1 MSMAALGAGLGAAG
15 GGPIVG
21 AHAASAIK
29 TQTAAARHGRL
40 LLLRSSVAI
49 GIAHL
54 LPRAEHAHERR
65 NLTRWSPL
73 ATAANMGKS
82 RVCGLALAAVLI
94 AWDVP
99 PAAAATTLNVGKAD
113 ANASHILP
121 VNVGKTLG
129 IFAKHG
135 LDLSISDFTGGSKL
149 VQAMAAGSID
159 IGVAAGP
166 LMALAAKGAPITA
179 VCNDAPPIL
188 FIGIAVPWDS
198 PIRSVDQ
205 LKGKNIGISSAGS
218 LTDWLAQELA
228 HQRGWGPQGVTAIAI
243 GNSAAGDIAAF
254 RTHTIDAVISVT
266 SNIFAWEEEK
276 QGRLLLPVSNYVGNV
291 AAGAIFATKTLIA
304 RDPEAIRAFLAAWLE
319 TVDFMRAH
327 KDETVKIES
336 AVTGYT
342 PTAMSR
348 EYDQTIG
355 MFGRDCKF
363 DAESLANLERSFVEL
378 KLVDTPPDMSTLY
391 TEAFAPK

>member
-1 MSMAALGAGLGAAG
+1 MRKWSARGLG
-15 GGPIVG
+15 
-21 AHAASAIK
+21 
-29 TQTAAARHGRL
+29 
-40 LLLRSSVAI
+40 
-49 GIAHL
+49 
-54 LPRAEHAHERR
+54 
-65 NLTRWSPL
+65 
-73 ATAANMGKS
+73 
-82 RVCGLALAAVLI
+82 LAAVVI
-94 AWDVP
+94 AWALSP
-99 PAAAATTLNVGKAD
+99 GTKAATTLAVGKAD

-121 VNVGKTLG
+121 VNVGKSLG
-129 IFAKHG
+129 IFARHG
-135 LDLSISDFTGGSKL
+135 LDVTISDFTGGSKL

-166 LMALAAKGAPITA
+166 LMALAAKGAPIEA

-188 FIGIAVPWDS
+188 FIGIAVPWES

-205 LKGKNIGISSAGS
+205 LKGRNIGISSAGS

-228 HQRGWGPQGVTAIAI
+228 HQRGWGPQGITPIAI

-276 QGRLLLPVSNYVGNV
+276 QARLLLPVSKYVGNV

-304 RDPEAIRAFLAAWLE
+304 RDPDAIRVFLAAWLE
-319 TVDFMRAH
+319 TVDYMRAH
-327 KDETVKIES
+327 KEETVKIES
-336 AVTGYT
+336 GVTGYT
-342 PTAMSR
+342 PTSMSK

-355 MFGRDCKF
+355 MFSRDCKF
-363 DAESLANLERSFVEL
+363 DAESLANLKRSFVEL
-378 KLVDTPPDMSTLY
+378 KLVETPPDMSTLY